1 MDVDNKAKLYTK
13 DKKVGEGTYAI
24 VYLGRQLSTNRK
36 VAIKKIK
43 IGQLKEGLDI
53 SAIREVKFLRE
64 IKHENIIELID
75 VFSSKK
81 NLNLILEFLISDLEI
96 IIKDK
101 SLVFSSS
108 DIKSWLLMTLRGL
121 HYLHS
126 YFILHRDLKPNN
138 LLIDANGV
146 LKIADFGLAR
156 DFGNPYVN
164 MTSQVVTR
172 WYRSPE
178 LLFGA
183 KSYGTGVDIW
193 SIGCIFAELMLR
205 TPYLPGNTD
214 VDQLDTIFRALGTP
228 TDEDWPGM
236 RQLPDFVEFK
246 QYPKPAHQRDL
257 FTAASE
263 EELHLLEWLL
273 LFDPLKR
280 PSAKQA
286 LKSKYFSTLPR
297 PTHPSQLPKRKIIE
311 RNETNLNFKWE
322 HENIKDVEFDT
333 KPIAQ
338 KNSLEIRIYD
348 QKSAKNAAIIAHP
361 YAPLGGN
368 FNNHVVVAI
377 AVITFNFR
385 GALGSKGRTSWSS
398 YPEQQDFQTVINYT
412 LTNFPKIN
420 RIILGGYSYGS
431 LVAIKMKPPIK
442 NAFFL
447 LISPLLPPLTYFLGL
462 SLQFTSN
469 DLDKKG
475 LVIYG
480 GKDLVASLFSW
491 RNYSKF
497 WANLNDPNRL
507 ITVKVENTGHFWNER
522 NNLEILLSEISNWI
536 KLIETYC

>member
-1 MDVDNKAKLYTK
+1 MDVDNKAKLYIK

-81 NLNLILEFLISDLEI
+81 NLNLILEFLTSDLEI

-138 LLIDANGV
+138 LLIDVNGV

-246 QYPKPAHQRDL
+246 QYPKPAHHRDL
-257 FTAASE
+257 FTAAGE

-286 LKSKYFSTLPR
+286 LKSKYFSSYPR

-311 RNETNLNFKWE
+311 GNETDFNNFKQE
-322 HENIKDVEFDT
+322 YENMNDIEFDT
-333 KPIAQ
+333 KPIAR
-338 KNSLEIRIYD
+338 K
-348 QKSAKNAAIIAHP
+348 
-361 YAPLGGN
+361 
-368 FNNHVVVAI
+368 
-377 AVITFNFR
+377 
-385 GALGSKGRTSWSS
+385 
-398 YPEQQDFQTVINYT
+398 
-412 LTNFPKIN
+412 
-420 RIILGGYSYGS
+420 
-431 LVAIKMKPPIK
+431 LV
-442 NAFFL
+442 F
-447 LISPLLPPLTYFLGL
+447 
-462 SLQFTSN
+462 
-469 DLDKKG
+469 
-475 LVIYG
+475 
-480 GKDLVASLFSW
+480 
-491 RNYSKF
+491 
-497 WANLNDPNRL
+497 
-507 ITVKVENTGHFWNER
+507 
-522 NNLEILLSEISNWI
+522 
-536 KLIETYC
+536 

>member
-1 MDVDNKAKLYTK
+1 MMEADNKAKLYIK

-81 NLNLILEFLISDLEI
+81 NLNLILEFLTSDLEI

-101 SLVFSSS
+101 SLIFSSS
-108 DIKSWLLMTLRGL
+108 DIKSWMLMTLRGL

-193 SIGCIFAELMLR
+193 SVGCIFAELMLR

-246 QYPKPAHQRDL
+246 RYPKPTHHRDL
-257 FTAASE
+257 FTAAGE
-263 EELHLLEWLL
+263 EELCLLEWLL

-286 LKSKYFSTLPR
+286 LKSKYFSSYPR
-297 PTHPSQLPKRKIIE
+297 PTHPSQLPKRKLIE
-311 RNETNLNFKWE
+311 GNEIDPNKFKWE
-322 HENIKDVEFDT
+322 IDNTAEMKFGL
-333 KPIAQ
+333 KP
-338 KNSLEIRIYD
+338 
-348 QKSAKNAAIIAHP
+348 
-361 YAPLGGN
+361 
-368 FNNHVVVAI
+368 VA
-377 AVITFNFR
+377 R
-385 GALGSKGRTSWSS
+385 K
-398 YPEQQDFQTVINYT
+398 
-412 LTNFPKIN
+412 
-420 RIILGGYSYGS
+420 
-431 LVAIKMKPPIK
+431 LV
-442 NAFFL
+442 F
-447 LISPLLPPLTYFLGL
+447 
-462 SLQFTSN
+462 
-469 DLDKKG
+469 
-475 LVIYG
+475 
-480 GKDLVASLFSW
+480 
-491 RNYSKF
+491 
-497 WANLNDPNRL
+497 
-507 ITVKVENTGHFWNER
+507 
-522 NNLEILLSEISNWI
+522 
-536 KLIETYC
+536 